1 MNTAVEICGVK
12 LKNPVT
18 VASGTFG
25 FGREIN
31 EFFPIKE
38 LGAVAVKGL
47 TLEKRLGNVSPRIC
61 ETPSGIMN
69 SVGLQNPGIETFL
82 REELP
87 FLKAEGVP
95 VIANING
102 SCIEDYVRIAG
113 IAAKSDVDFIEL
125 NISCPNVRCGGAA
138 FGQDEKTVEKITREV
153 KAECGEKPLIVK
165 LSPNVTDIRVM
176 ALAAEKNGADA
187 LSLINTVM
195 GMKID
200 LKTKKPFFEN
210 KVAGLSGAA
219 VHPIAV
225 RMVYQV
231 RTVTS
236 LPIIG
241 MGGIMCAED
250 AIELMMAGAN
260 AVAVGTATLIN
271 PYAARDI
278 KNELV
283 RYMSDNGISDIA
295 EIICAAHK

>member
-1 MNTAVEICGVK
+1 
-12 LKNPVT
+12 
-18 VASGTFG
+18 
-25 FGREIN
+25 
-31 EFFPIKE
+31 
-38 LGAVAVKGL
+38 
-47 TLEKRLGNVSPRIC
+47 
-61 ETPSGIMN
+61 
-69 SVGLQNPGIETFL
+69 
-82 REELP
+82 
-87 FLKAEGVP
+87 
-95 VIANING
+95 
-102 SCIEDYVRIAG
+102 
-113 IAAKSDVDFIEL
+113 
-125 NISCPNVRCGGAA
+125 
-138 FGQDEKTVEKITREV
+138 
-153 KAECGEKPLIVK
+153 
-165 LSPNVTDIRVM
+165 
-176 ALAAEKNGADA
+176 
-187 LSLINTVM
+187 M

-278 KNELV
+278 KNELA

>member
-1 MNTAVEICGVK
+1 MLKTNICGVNF
-12 LKNPVT
+12 KNPLMLAAGVLGSNASSLNWVLKSGAAGVVT
-18 VASGTFG
+18 KSFSKEPNTGYKNPTTVGVDCG
-25 FGREIN
+25 IIN
-31 EFFPIKE
+31 AI
-38 LGAVAVKGL
+38 GL
-47 TLEKRLGNVSPRIC
+47 S
-61 ETPSGIMN
+61 
-69 SVGLQNPGIETFL
+69 NPGVDNFIEEIRRVETGEDKVLIASIYGATPDEFSFL
-82 REELP
+82 VE
-87 FLKAEGVP
+87 K
-95 VIANING
+95 IQ
-102 SCIEDYVRIAG
+102 D
-113 IAAKSDVDFIEL
+113 DVDMIEL

-271 PYAARDI
+271 PYSARDI

>member
-1 MNTAVEICGVK
+1 MNTSVDICGIK

-18 VASGTFG
+18 TASGTFG
-25 FGREIN
+25 FGRELN
-31 EFFPIKE
+31 EFFPIGE
-38 LGAVAVKGL
+38 IGAISVKGL
-47 TLEKRLGNVSPRIC
+47 TLKKRAGNVSPRIC

-69 SVGLQNPGIETFL
+69 SVGLQNPGIEVFL
-82 REELP
+82 KEDLP
-87 FLKAEGVP
+87 FLKSVGAT

-102 SCIEDYVRIAG
+102 STIDEYIELAEIT
-113 IAAKSDVDFIEL
+113 AKSDIDLIEL
-125 NISCPNVRCGGAA
+125 NISCPNVKCGGAA
-138 FGQDEKTVEKITREV
+138 FGQNEEVVAEITRRV
-153 KAECGEKPLIVK
+153 KDVSAKKPLIVK

-176 ALAAEKNGADA
+176 ALAAEQNGADA

-200 LKTKKPFFEN
+200 LKTRKPFFEN

-231 RTVTS
+231 RTVTD

-260 AVAVGTATLIN
+260 AIAVGTASLID
-271 PYAARDI
+271 PYAAYNI
-278 KNELV
+278 KNGIEK
-283 RYMSDNGISDIA
+283 YMQENNISDINQVVN
-295 EIICAAHK
+295 AAHK